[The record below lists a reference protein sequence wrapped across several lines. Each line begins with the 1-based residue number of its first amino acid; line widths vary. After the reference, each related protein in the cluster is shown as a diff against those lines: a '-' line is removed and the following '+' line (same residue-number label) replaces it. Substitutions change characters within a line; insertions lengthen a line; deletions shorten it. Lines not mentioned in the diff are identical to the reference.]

1 MVEKPRRSWFSFS
14 LRTMFVVMTVLCCW
28 LAWESNV
35 VRQRKIVL
43 KDLSTKPGIE
53 VTTAAAWKE
62 RIGRSLSPLEPP
74 AQISLVRRSLGDEAI
89 QEIGYIADFDEPSP
103 AELGRL
109 ARIFPEAKL
118 RRNHRPLEPCHPGC
132 FPRGTLVDTPCGPQP
147 IDSIQ
152 PGDLITTV
160 LSTGEIATV
169 KAQFVFVTENHIW
182 KVYTSLGTLYTT
194 QTQPLCPAADKT
206 CQVGK
211 MKPGDHILR
220 RLDGELQSAEVLEIS
235 RTDRTEKVFNL
246 ILGDSE
252 VFVANGFLAR
262 SKPPARLASQ

>member
-1 MVEKPRRSWFSFS
+1 
-14 LRTMFVVMTVLCCW
+14 MFVVMTALCCW

-35 VRQRKIVL
+35 VRQRKSVL
-43 KDLSTKPGIE
+43 RDLKTKPGIE
-53 VTTAAAWKE
+53 VTTAAVWKE
-62 RIGRSLSPLEPP
+62 QFDRTISLADPP
-74 AQISLVRRSLGDEAI
+74 VQISLVHRCLGDEAI
-89 QEIGYIADFDEPSP
+89 QEIGYTADYFEPSQ
-103 AELGRL
+103 AELDRL

-118 RRNHRPLEPCHPGC
+118 RRNERPLEPCHPGC
-132 FPRGTLVDTPCGPQP
+132 FPRGTLVDTPKGPRA

-152 PGDLITTV
+152 PGDLITSV

-182 KVYTSLGTLYTT
+182 KVDTSLGTLYTT
-194 QTQPLCPAADKT
+194 QTQPLCPATGET

-211 MKPGDHILR
+211 LKPGDHILR
-220 RLDGELQSAEVLEIS
+220 RHDGKLQAVKVLEIS

-262 SKPPARLASQ
+262 SKPPTRLASQ

>member
-1 MVEKPRRSWFSFS
+1 MVEKPRRSWFTFS

-35 VRQRKIVL
+35 VRQRQSVL
-43 KDLSTKPGIE
+43 RDLKTKPGIE
-53 VTTAAAWKE
+53 VTTAADWAM
-62 RIGRSLSPLEPP
+62 RFDSTATVPPP
-74 AQISLVRRSLGDEAI
+74 AQIPLVRRWLGDEAI
-89 QEIGYIADFDEPSP
+89 QEIGYIENYYEPP
-103 AELGRL
+103 PELSRL

-118 RRNHRPLEPCHPGC
+118 QRHILEPCHPGC
-132 FPRGTLVDTPCGPQP
+132 FPRGTLVDTPPGPQP

-152 PGDLITTV
+152 PGDLITAV
-160 LSTGEIATV
+160 LSTGEVATV

-182 KVYTSLGTLYTT
+182 KVDTSLGTLYTT
-194 QTQPLCPAADKT
+194 QTQPLCPATGET
-206 CQVGK
+206 CQVEK
-211 MKPGDHILR
+211 LKPGDHILCR
-220 RLDGELQSAEVLEIS
+220 QDEELQAAEVLEVS

-252 VFVANGFLAR
+252 VFIANGFLAR